1 MLRHS
6 RGRRAPGPRRVRP
19 IALAGVVALMAALPL
34 AVASAGPVG
43 DVDSAIT
50 RTSDDGSRAFDDSL
64 HASGARVSDDAP
76 AAASRAGAQAP
87 EPRSA
92 PSESPLRLGLGLAT
106 AARCGPELASPDGIE
121 AQTCVLTQGQ
131 DTWARTYYRNVT
143 GDDLTSVLT
152 LMGPADRTVRMHCAV
167 GADDEPG
174 VCETPRERT
183 AGDAGAYTA
192 VVEFAEGAEG
202 PLLLRSGSNSPAQTA
217 R

>member
-1 MLRHS
+1 
-6 RGRRAPGPRRVRP
+6 
-19 IALAGVVALMAALPL
+19 MAALPL

-43 DVDSAIT
+43 DMDSATT
-50 RTSDDGSRAFDDSL
+50 RTSDDGSVR
-64 HASGARVSDDAP
+64 ASGARVSDDAP
-76 AAASRAGAQAP
+76 AAAAGRAGAPQAP

-92 PSESPLRLGLGLAT
+92 PSESSLTLGLGLAT

-131 DTWARTYYRNVT
+131 DTWARTYYRNAT

-183 AGDAGAYTA
+183 AGGAGAYTA
-192 VVEFAEGAEG
+192 VVEFAKGAEG